1 MYYRPESVVEV
12 FVLATTIVSFVIS
25 VMYLA
30 TDQYLK
36 TYTVRKFDAGIHSIM
51 GIIMLCV
58 STVFLL
64 IIEQNDIKCYHDS
77 CLETH
82 AFRIL
87 CGVFGVIVGVLY
99 GIIGILLTSEKQ
111 VFAVIAFILVVDNYS
126 KNLSNEEAFFYTIM
140 ICMIIS
146 IIMAVLSLV
155 GLMENNNIRMVDNIF
170 HTVAALAAIITGI
183 LFLISVFE
191 YRKYSTNSLFAKRLA
206 SGILGLIYGLICA
219 NMGWLLF
226 RG

>member
-1 MYYRPESVVEV
+1 MIVDASIRIKVASVLLAFVNVFLLTMYYRPESVVEV

-64 IIEQNDIKCYHDS
+64 IIEQNDLKCYHDS

-111 VFAVIAFILVVDNYS
+111 VGGY
-126 KNLSNEEAFFYTIM
+126 EEI
-140 ICMIIS
+140 
-146 IIMAVLSLV
+146 
-155 GLMENNNIRMVDNIF
+155 
-170 HTVAALAAIITGI
+170 
-183 LFLISVFE
+183 
-191 YRKYSTNSLFAKRLA
+191 
-206 SGILGLIYGLICA
+206 
-219 NMGWLLF
+219 
-226 RG
+226 